1 MRVIGASVI
10 IGFALIVA
18 GFFLAYRP
26 LGFIV
31 CGIGLLTAGLVASKR
46 AAK

>member
-1 MRVIGASVI
+1 VIGGSMI
-10 IGFALIVA
+10 LGFLLIVT